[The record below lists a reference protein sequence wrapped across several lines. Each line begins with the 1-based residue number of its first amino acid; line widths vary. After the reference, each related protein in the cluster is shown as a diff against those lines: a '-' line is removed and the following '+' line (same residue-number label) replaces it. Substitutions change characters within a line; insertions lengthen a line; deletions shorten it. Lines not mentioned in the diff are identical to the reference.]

1 MRINIKRFLQP
12 LSSFNIY
19 WVSYGGIKAL
29 LYSLYLWLSII
40 LALLVSFINYFFY
53 RQDMWDWAKGVYTV
67 VPSILGFS
75 LGGYAILVGFG
86 GEKFLKILME
96 KDSDDEISTYMSV
109 NASFLHFIFVQFIS
123 IIYASIAKA
132 LHINSIIMI
141 YFLGVLIFFY
151 SLFTIIATAFA
162 ILNLSDLSEKI
173 NNSTSNSNIKERHD
187 K

>member
-1 MRINIKRFLQP
+1 MKIDLERLLQP
-12 LSSFNIY
+12 LSSFNTY
-19 WVSYGGIKAL
+19 WVNYGGIKAL

-40 LALLVSFINYFFY
+40 LALLVSCINYFFY
-53 RQDMWDWAKGVYTV
+53 RLDMWDWTEGVYAV

-96 KDSDDEISTYMSV
+96 KDSDDEISTYMSA
-109 NASFLHFIFVQFIS
+109 NASFLHFIFVQFIC
-123 IIYASIAKA
+123 IVYTSIAKA
-132 LHINSIIMI
+132 LQINSIIMI
-141 YFLGVLIFFY
+141 YFFGVLIFFY

-173 NNSTSNSNIKERHD
+173 INITNNSNTIRRHD
-187 K
+187 